1 LSYSGLES
9 HNLLVRHGV
18 SLSDDWDQVD
28 LGMQSTHD
36 FNVQRFQGVASWL
49 NEVHA
54 GMNSVVDNVH
64 SVDLVLGIQIRIEA
78 LLNVIHNWAP

>member
-1 LSYSGLES
+1 
-9 HNLLVRHGV
+9 
-18 SLSDDWDQVD
+18 
-28 LGMQSTHD
+28 M
-36 FNVQRFQGVASWL
+36 ASWL

-54 GMNSVVDNVH
+54 GMNSVVDNIH